1 VDGNDAIPKAPQMAK
16 ATGSPPG
23 ARQVTAEHLI
33 SEANFFQRA
42 TTGENGIEA
51 GVVGDERSLLVPL
64 RNF

>member
-1 VDGNDAIPKAPQMAK
+1 MAK